1 MTAPDRAEPG
11 PPTPYPQDP
20 AGARPPKQVAD
31 AAPVATLAGTLERVT
46 YHNEQTGYTVA
57 RLTPL
62 GRDYS
67 VTIVGA
73 LHGLAVGASLK
84 LRGRWVTHAQYGK
97 QFEIESYTEH
107 LPATVEGL
115 RRYLGSGLIKGVGPV
130 TAERIVEHF
139 GLATLDIIEQ
149 APERL
154 HEVPGVGAVRVEKIV
169 RAWQEQQ
176 AIKAIMLFLQS
187 HGVSTSLAVRI
198 YKTYGDA
205 AIAVVRADPYRL
217 AREVFGIGFRTAD
230 DIARKMGWAPDSP
243 QRVEAGVLFA
253 LGQLADDGH
262 VYGPRDV
269 LAAAAAELLAV
280 PPADVETA
288 IDRLAAAHAVRV
300 EGGAAAGPG
309 TGDTTA
315 PHPAKAPA
323 ADRARSAGPAADSP
337 VDRAAAAGPP
347 PARPRPP
354 SISRRSCTPRSAW
367 PTGCGGCSPSR
378 RRAWGRCGWST
389 GTPPGPGSTAG
400 CRTLAERQAAAV
412 RAALTSKVCVLTGG
426 PGTGKTTTVRAVLEL
441 VAAKGCTVRLAAP
454 TGRAA
459 KRLAETTGLE
469 ARTLHRLLE
478 FAPGEGRMFKRD
490 DENPI
495 DADLVVVDEV
505 SMVDLL
511 MMNHLTRALD
521 PASHLL
527 LVGDVDQLPSVGAG
541 NVLRDLIDSGVVP
554 TVALNQIFRQG
565 ERSHIVLNAH
575 RINQGEMPVLDRA
588 SDDFFLFPA
597 EGADDAADWVVDVVA
612 TRIPRRFGLDPLRDV
627 QVLSPMHRGAAGVAA
642 LNERLQAALNPP
654 DAGKPE
660 VRFAGRVFRLGDK
673 LMQIRNNYDKD
684 VFNGDVGRLVAVDAE
699 EQTVEIAFEDVPVTY
714 EFAELDEVVHA
725 FACSTHKSQGSE
737 YPAVVMVL
745 LPAHYMMLQRNLL
758 YTGITRARRLCVLVG
773 SRRAIAMAVRND
785 TVARRYSGLAA
796 RLRGGG

>member
-1 MTAPDRAEPG
+1 MTAPDRAEPA
-11 PPTPYPQDP
+11 PPAPYPQDP
-20 AGARPPKQVAD
+20 AGARAPKQVAD
-31 AAPVATLAGTLERVT
+31 AAPVATLTGTLERVT
-46 YHNEQTGYTVA
+46 FHNEQTGYTVA

-62 GRDYS
+62 GRDHS
-67 VTIVGA
+67 VAIVGT

-97 QFEIESYTEH
+97 QFEIESYSEH
-107 LPATVEGL
+107 LPATVEGI

-139 GLATLDIIEQ
+139 GLATLDVIEQ
-149 APERL
+149 SPERL
-154 HEVPGVGAVRVEKIV
+154 HEVPGVGSVRVAKIV
-169 RAWQEQQ
+169 RAWREQQ
-176 AIKAIMLFLQS
+176 EIKAIMLFLQS

-205 AIAVVRADPYRL
+205 AIARVREDPYRL

-230 DIARKMGWAPDSP
+230 DIAQKLGWAPDSP

-280 PPADVETA
+280 AADAVEAA
-288 IDRLAAAHAVRV
+288 IDRLAASHAVRI
-300 EGGAAAGPG
+300 EGGGEQGTDGGAAGSDRPVPPDAPAPAVYLPPFLYAEVGVANRLRRMLAEPATRLGPLRLV
-309 TGDTTA
+309 DWHTA
-315 PHPAKAPA
+315 RAWVDKRLPHP
-323 ADRARSAGPAADSP
+323 
-337 VDRAAAAGPP
+337 
-347 PARPRPP
+347 
-354 SISRRSCTPRSAW
+354 
-367 PTGCGGCSPSR
+367 
-378 RRAWGRCGWST
+378 
-389 GTPPGPGSTAG
+389 
-400 CRTLAERQAAAV
+400 LAERQAAAV
-412 RAALTSKVCVLTGG
+412 RTALTSKVSVLTGG

-459 KRLAETTGLE
+459 KRLAETTGVE
-469 ARTLHRLLE
+469 AKTLHRLLE

-541 NVLRDLIDSGVVP
+541 NVLRDLIDSGAVP
-554 TVALNQIFRQG
+554 TVALDQIFRQG
-565 ERSHIVLNAH
+565 DRSHIVLNAH
-575 RINQGEMPVLDRA
+575 RINRGEMPMLDRE

-597 EGADDAADWVVDVVA
+597 EDGAAAADWVVDVVA
-612 TRIPRRFGLDPLRDV
+612 RRILRRFGYDPLRDI

-642 LNERLQAALNPP
+642 LNDRLQAALNPADP
-654 DAGKPE
+654 GKPE

-673 LMQIRNNYDKD
+673 VMQIRNNYDKD
-684 VFNGDVGRLVAVDAE
+684 VFNGDVGRLAAVDAE
-699 EQTVEIAFEDVPVTY
+699 EQTVEIAFEGVPVTY

-737 YPAVVMVL
+737 YPVVVMVL

-758 YTGITRARRLCVLVG
+758 YTGVTRARKLCVLVG

-796 RLRGGG
+796 RLRGG

>member
-1 MTAPDRAEPG
+1 M
-11 PPTPYPQDP
+11 
-20 AGARPPKQVAD
+20 
-31 AAPVATLAGTLERVT
+31 
-46 YHNEQTGYTVA
+46 
-57 RLTPL
+57 
-62 GRDYS
+62 
-67 VTIVGA
+67 
-73 LHGLAVGASLK
+73 
-84 LRGRWVTHAQYGK
+84 
-97 QFEIESYTEH
+97 
-107 LPATVEGL
+107 
-115 RRYLGSGLIKGVGPV
+115 
-130 TAERIVEHF
+130 
-139 GLATLDIIEQ
+139 
-149 APERL
+149 
-154 HEVPGVGAVRVEKIV
+154 
-169 RAWQEQQ
+169 
-176 AIKAIMLFLQS
+176 
-187 HGVSTSLAVRI
+187 
-198 YKTYGDA
+198 
-205 AIAVVRADPYRL
+205 
-217 AREVFGIGFRTAD
+217 
-230 DIARKMGWAPDSP
+230 
-243 QRVEAGVLFA
+243 
-253 LGQLADDGH
+253 
-262 VYGPRDV
+262 
-269 LAAAAAELLAV
+269 
-280 PPADVETA
+280 
-288 IDRLAAAHAVRV
+288 
-300 EGGAAAGPG
+300 
-309 TGDTTA
+309 
-315 PHPAKAPA
+315 
-323 ADRARSAGPAADSP
+323 
-337 VDRAAAAGPP
+337 
-347 PARPRPP
+347 
-354 SISRRSCTPRSAW
+354 
-367 PTGCGGCSPSR
+367 
-378 RRAWGRCGWST
+378 
-389 GTPPGPGSTAG
+389 
-400 CRTLAERQAAAV
+400 